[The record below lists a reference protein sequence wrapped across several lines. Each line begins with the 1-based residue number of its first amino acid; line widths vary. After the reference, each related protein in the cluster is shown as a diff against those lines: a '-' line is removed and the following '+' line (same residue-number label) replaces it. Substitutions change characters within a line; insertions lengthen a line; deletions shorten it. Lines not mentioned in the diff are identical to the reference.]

1 MGRRTRLS
9 GSTSR
14 EEVVIHAKSAK
25 MKPMLASI
33 LSKIHILHFTF
44 RVVATQY
51 LHSRIIKRN
60 KIMIEET
67 KGYTLSVDT
76 YKKAKALKMKDPRYY
91 IYASLRG
98 SGMPMRD
105 CWAIAFQGEG
115 LNWEKSFLENEMN
128 LLEAQESVQK
138 RIAEV
143 QGKKVKNENSEELTA
158 EELAK
163 ATSKEQIL
171 KDLVLAQ
178 RKAKYGSPEWL
189 KIVASIADYNKI
201 KQDEI
206 DTENNVV
213 HYYIPL
219 SMPRCCEDCI
229 IFKNG
234 QATFQKKKK

>member
-1 MGRRTRLS
+1 MERTP
-9 GSTSR
+9 
-14 EEVVIHAKSAK
+14 HAANVE
-25 MKPMLASI
+25 LLNI
-33 LSKIHILHFTF
+33 
-44 RVVATQY
+44 
-51 LHSRIIKRN
+51 

-76 YKKAKALKMKDPRYY
+76 YKKAKALGMKDPRYY

-98 SGMPMRD
+98 SGMSVRD
-105 CWAIAFQGEG
+105 SWSIAFQGEG
-115 LNWEKSFLENEMN
+115 LNWEKSFLEGEMN
-128 LLEAQESVQK
+128 KLEAQESVQK

-143 QGKKVKNENSEELTA
+143 QGKKAKNENSEELTA

-206 DTENNVV
+206 DTESTTCHFYLPVD
-213 HYYIPL
+213 YP
-219 SMPRCCEDCI
+219 SDCQSCL

-234 QATFQKKKK
+234 KAICQSKSKG

>member
-1 MGRRTRLS
+1 MERTPQAANVELLN
-9 GSTSR
+9 
-14 EEVVIHAKSAK
+14 I
-25 MKPMLASI
+25 
-33 LSKIHILHFTF
+33 
-44 RVVATQY
+44 
-51 LHSRIIKRN
+51 

-76 YKKAKALKMKDPRYY
+76 YKKAKALGMKDPRYY

-98 SGMPMRD
+98 SGMSARD
-105 CWAIAFQGEG
+105 SWAIAFQGEG
-115 LNWEKSFLENEMN
+115 FNWPKDTLEREMN
-128 LLEAQESVQK
+128 ILESQESVQK

-143 QGKKVKNENSEELTA
+143 QGKKSKNENSEELTQ
-158 EELAK
+158 EELIK
-163 ATSKEQIL
+163 ATSKEEIL
-171 KDLVLAQ
+171 RNLVIAQ
-178 RKAKYGSPEWL
+178 RKQKFGSPEWQ
-189 KIVASIADYNKI
+189 KTTAMIADYSKI

-206 DTENNVV
+206 DTESNVV

>member
-1 MGRRTRLS
+1 MERTPQAANVELLN
-9 GSTSR
+9 
-14 EEVVIHAKSAK
+14 V
-25 MKPMLASI
+25 
-33 LSKIHILHFTF
+33 
-44 RVVATQY
+44 
-51 LHSRIIKRN
+51 

-98 SGMPMRD
+98 SGMSMRD
-105 CWAIAFQGEG
+105 SWAIAFQGYG
-115 LNWEKSFLENEMN
+115 FNWPKGELEREMN
-128 LLEAQESVQK
+128 ILESQESVQN

-143 QGKKVKNENSEELTA
+143 QGKKAKNENSDELTQ

-206 DTENNVV
+206 DTENNTVLFYLPV
-213 HYYIPL
+213 AY
-219 SMPRCCEDCI
+219 PRTCSDCLL
-229 IFKNG
+229 FKNG
-234 QATFQKKKK
+234 QADFQKKNK

>member
-1 MGRRTRLS
+1 MERTPQAANVELLN
-9 GSTSR
+9 
-14 EEVVIHAKSAK
+14 I
-25 MKPMLASI
+25 
-33 LSKIHILHFTF
+33 
-44 RVVATQY
+44 
-51 LHSRIIKRN
+51 

-98 SGMPMRD
+98 SGMSVRD
-105 CWAIAFQGEG
+105 SWAIAFQGEG
-115 LNWEKSFLENEMN
+115 IGVWEKSFLENEMN
-128 LLEAQESVQK
+128 KLEAQESVQK

-234 QATFQKKKK
+234 QADFQKRKK

>member
-1 MGRRTRLS
+1 M
-9 GSTSR
+9 
-14 EEVVIHAKSAK
+14 
-25 MKPMLASI
+25 ASP
-33 LSKIHILHFTF
+33 
-44 RVVATQY
+44 
-51 LHSRIIKRN
+51 
-60 KIMIEET
+60 E
-67 KGYTLSVDT
+67 
-76 YKKAKALKMKDPRYY
+76 YK
-91 IYASLRG
+91 IYADLRAAG
-98 SGMPMRD
+98 NAMRD
-105 CWAIAFQGEG
+105 SWAIAFQGYG
-115 LNWEKSFLENEMN
+115 FNWPKETLEREMN
-128 LLEAQESVQK
+128 KLESLESVQK

-143 QGKKVKNENSEELTA
+143 QGKKAKNEDAEELSP

-234 QATFQKKKK
+234 QSTFQKKKK

>member
-1 MGRRTRLS
+1 MERTPQAANVELLN
-9 GSTSR
+9 
-14 EEVVIHAKSAK
+14 I
-25 MKPMLASI
+25 
-33 LSKIHILHFTF
+33 
-44 RVVATQY
+44 
-51 LHSRIIKRN
+51 

-67 KGYTLSVDT
+67 KGYTLSVDI
-76 YKKAKALKMKDPRYY
+76 YKKVKALKMKDPRYY

-98 SGMPMRD
+98 SGMSIRD
-105 CWAIAFQGEG
+105 SWAVAFQGEG
-115 LNWEKSFLENEMN
+115 FNWPKDTLEREMN
-128 LLEAQESVQK
+128 KLESLESVQT

-143 QGKKVKNENSEELTA
+143 QGKKAKNENSNELTQ

-206 DTENNVV
+206 DTENNTVLFYLPV
-213 HYYIPL
+213 AY
-219 SMPRCCEDCI
+219 PRTCSDCLL
-229 IFKNG
+229 FKNG
-234 QATFQKKKK
+234 QADFQKKKK

>member
-1 MGRRTRLS
+1 MEGTPQAANVELLN
-9 GSTSR
+9 
-14 EEVVIHAKSAK
+14 I
-25 MKPMLASI
+25 
-33 LSKIHILHFTF
+33 
-44 RVVATQY
+44 
-51 LHSRIIKRN
+51 

-98 SGMPMRD
+98 SGMPIRD
-105 CWAIAFQGEG
+105 SWAIAFQGEG

-143 QGKKVKNENSEELTA
+143 QGKKAKNENSEELTA

-206 DTENNVV
+206 DTENNVCHFYLPV
-213 HYYIPL
+213 DYPHGKN
-219 SMPRCCEDCI
+219 DCLL
-229 IFKNG
+229 FKNG
-234 QATFQKKKK
+234 LCKGGK

>member
-1 MGRRTRLS
+1 MERTPQAANVELLN
-9 GSTSR
+9 
-14 EEVVIHAKSAK
+14 I
-25 MKPMLASI
+25 
-33 LSKIHILHFTF
+33 
-44 RVVATQY
+44 
-51 LHSRIIKRN
+51 

-76 YKKAKALKMKDPRYY
+76 YKKAKALGMKDPRYY

-115 LNWEKSFLENEMN
+115 FNWPKETLDREMN
-128 LLEAQESVQK
+128 KLESLESVQT

-143 QGKKVKNENSEELTA
+143 QGKKAKNESADELSP

-206 DTENNVV
+206 DTENNTVLFYLPV
-213 HYYIPL
+213 SY
-219 SMPRCCEDCI
+219 PRTCSDCLL
-229 IFKNG
+229 FKNG
-234 QATFQKKKK
+234 QADFQKKKK

>member
-1 MGRRTRLS
+1 MERTPQAANVELLN
-9 GSTSR
+9 
-14 EEVVIHAKSAK
+14 I
-25 MKPMLASI
+25 
-33 LSKIHILHFTF
+33 
-44 RVVATQY
+44 
-51 LHSRIIKRN
+51 

-98 SGMPMRD
+98 SGMPIRD
-105 CWAIAFQGEG
+105 SWAIAFQGEG
-115 LNWEKSFLENEMN
+115 FNWPKDTLEREMN
-128 LLEAQESVQK
+128 KLESLESVQT

-143 QGKKVKNENSEELTA
+143 QGKKAKNENSDELTQEELI
-158 EELAK
+158 K
-163 ATSKEQIL
+163 ATSKEEIL
-171 KDLVLAQ
+171 RNLVIAQ
-178 RKAKYGSPEWL
+178 RKQKFGSPEWQ
-189 KIVASIADYNKI
+189 KTTAMIADYSKI

-206 DTENNVV
+206 DTENNVI

-234 QATFQKKKK
+234 QATFQKKNK

>member
-1 MGRRTRLS
+1 MERTPQAANVELLN
-9 GSTSR
+9 
-14 EEVVIHAKSAK
+14 I
-25 MKPMLASI
+25 
-33 LSKIHILHFTF
+33 
-44 RVVATQY
+44 
-51 LHSRIIKRN
+51 

-76 YKKAKALKMKDPRYY
+76 YKKAKALGMKDPRYY

-98 SGMPMRD
+98 SGMSVRD
-105 CWAIAFQGEG
+105 SWSIAFQGEG
-115 LNWEKSFLENEMN
+115 LNWEKSFLEGEMN
-128 LLEAQESVQK
+128 KLESLESVQT

-143 QGKKVKNENSEELTA
+143 QGKKAKNENSEELTA

-206 DTENNVV
+206 DTESTTCHFYLPVD
-213 HYYIPL
+213 YP
-219 SMPRCCEDCI
+219 SDCQSCL

-234 QATFQKKKK
+234 KAICQRKSKG

>member
-1 MGRRTRLS
+1 MERTPQAANVELLN
-9 GSTSR
+9 
-14 EEVVIHAKSAK
+14 I
-25 MKPMLASI
+25 
-33 LSKIHILHFTF
+33 
-44 RVVATQY
+44 
-51 LHSRIIKRN
+51 

-98 SGMPMRD
+98 SGMSVRD
-105 CWAIAFQGEG
+105 SWAIAFQGEG
-115 LNWEKSFLENEMN
+115 IGVWEKSFLENEMN
-128 LLEAQESVQK
+128 KLEAQESVQK

-206 DTENNVV
+206 DTENNVCHFYLPV
-213 HYYIPL
+213 DYPHGKN
-219 SMPRCCEDCI
+219 DCLL
-229 IFKNG
+229 FKNG
-234 QATFQKKKK
+234 LCKGGK

>member
-1 MGRRTRLS
+1 M
-9 GSTSR
+9 
-14 EEVVIHAKSAK
+14 
-25 MKPMLASI
+25 ASP
-33 LSKIHILHFTF
+33 
-44 RVVATQY
+44 
-51 LHSRIIKRN
+51 
-60 KIMIEET
+60 E
-67 KGYTLSVDT
+67 
-76 YKKAKALKMKDPRYY
+76 YK
-91 IYASLRG
+91 IYADLRAAG
-98 SGMPMRD
+98 NAMRD
-105 CWAIAFQGEG
+105 SWAIAFQGYG
-115 LNWEKSFLENEMN
+115 FNWPKETLEREMN
-128 LLEAQESVQK
+128 KLESLESVQK

-143 QGKKVKNENSEELTA
+143 QGKKAKNENADELSA